1 MKMSRLLFDEKGNKN
16 LEREQFALD
25 VLQGLSSHPKKM
37 SSKYF
42 YDERGSQIFQQITQM
57 DEYYPTRSELEIL
70 KNMKDILPQIIGAAQ
85 IDIVEL
91 GVGDGHKTKILIEG
105 LIEKKIKVQF
115 FPIDISEEALHL
127 LQDNIQE
134 NEDLVI
140 HGVVAEYI
148 EGLRFARNNS
158 LNKQLVLF
166 LGSNIGNFSREERV
180 SLLREI
186 KEIMHEK
193 DFLLIGLDLKKDI
206 EVMTRAYSDHEGI
219 TAQFNLNL
227 LKRINNELGGDF
239 HPENFGHQ
247 ALYNPELGAMESYLI
262 SLVDQNVPITT
273 LERSFHFD
281 EFEPIHMEYSFKFL
295 EKEINQLGLDG
306 GFKPISNFKDSG
318 QLFIDALWE
327 VEK

>member
-1 MKMSRLLFDEKGNKN
+1 MKISRLLFDGRANKN
-16 LEREQFALD
+16 LEREQFSLE
-25 VLQGLSSHPKKM
+25 VLHGLSSHPKKI

-42 YDERGSQIFQQITQM
+42 YDDRGSQIFQQITQM
-57 DEYYPTRSELEIL
+57 DEYYPTRTELEIL
-70 KNMKDILPQIIGAAQ
+70 KSMKDILPQIIGAQQ

-91 GVGDGHKTKILIEG
+91 GVGDGHKTKVLIEG
-105 LIEKKIKVQF
+105 LIEKKIKLQF

-134 NEDLVI
+134 NEKLSI

-158 LNKQLVLF
+158 MNKQLVLF

-180 SLLREI
+180 LLLREI
-186 KEIMHEK
+186 RAIMHTK
-193 DFLLIGLDLKKDI
+193 DFLLVGLDLKKDI
-206 EVMTRAYSDHEGI
+206 EIMTRAYNDREGI

-247 ALYNPELGAMESYLI
+247 AFYNPELGAMESYLI
-262 SLVDQNVPITT
+262 SLVDQNVSIAT

-281 EFEPIHMEYSFKFL
+281 EFEPIHVEYSFKFL
-295 EKEINQLGLDG
+295 EREINQLGLEG
-306 GFKPISNFKDSG
+306 GFKPVSNFKDSDK
-318 QLFIDALWE
+318 LFIDALWE
-327 VEK
+327 V